1 MEDII
6 NISPLIKNNSYAN
19 FSGLNTTSNYSMRE
33 NVKNKEKLKIK
44 EEKKKMLEKYKNL
57 TGENLKRPK
66 IPDYILDKKITKIKI
81 KKNKSIK
88 INQESSIS
96 TKSNSNK
103 IFFTE
108 S

>member
-1 MEDII
+1 MGC
-6 NISPLIKNNSYAN
+6 S
-19 FSGLNTTSNYSMRE
+19 
-33 NVKNKEKLKIK
+33 VNKEALESEILLLQLQKAKIK
-44 EEKKKMLEKYKNL
+44 DERKKMLEKYKNL

-96 TKSNSNK
+96 NKSNSNK

>member
-1 MEDII
+1 MGC
-6 NISPLIKNNSYAN
+6 S
-19 FSGLNTTSNYSMRE
+19 
-33 NVKNKEKLKIK
+33 VNKEALESEILLLQLQKGKIK
-44 EEKKKMLEKYKNL
+44 DERKKMLEKYKNL
-57 TGENLKRPK
+57 TGVNLKRPK
-66 IPDYILDKKITKIKI
+66 IPDYILDKNITKIKI

-103 IFFTE
+103 IFFIE

>member
-1 MEDII
+1 MGC
-6 NISPLIKNNSYAN
+6 S
-19 FSGLNTTSNYSMRE
+19 
-33 NVKNKEKLKIK
+33 VNKEALESEILLLQLQKAKIK
-44 EEKKKMLEKYKNL
+44 DERKKMLEKYKNL
-57 TGENLKRPK
+57 TGVNLKRPK
-66 IPDYILDKKITKIKI
+66 IPDYILDKKIIKIKI

-103 IFFTE
+103 IFFIE

>member
-1 MEDII
+1 MGC
-6 NISPLIKNNSYAN
+6 S
-19 FSGLNTTSNYSMRE
+19 
-33 NVKNKEKLKIK
+33 VNKEALESEILLLQLQKAKIK
-44 EEKKKMLEKYKNL
+44 DERKKMLEKYKNL

-66 IPDYILDKKITKIKI
+66 IPDYVLDKKIIKIKI

-103 IFFTE
+103 IFFIE

>member
-1 MEDII
+1 M
-6 NISPLIKNNSYAN
+6 SCS
-19 FSGLNTTSNYSMRE
+19 
-33 NVKNKEKLKIK
+33 VNKEALESEILLLQLQKAKIK
-44 EEKKKMLEKYKNL
+44 DERKKMLEKYKNL

-66 IPDYILDKKITKIKI
+66 IPDYILDKKIIKIKI

-103 IFFTE
+103 IFFIE

>member
-1 MEDII
+1 MGC
-6 NISPLIKNNSYAN
+6 S
-19 FSGLNTTSNYSMRE
+19 
-33 NVKNKEKLKIK
+33 VNKEALESEILLLQLQKAKIK
-44 EEKKKMLEKYKNL
+44 DERKKMLEKYKNL

-103 IFFTE
+103 IFFTK

>member
-1 MEDII
+1 MGC
-6 NISPLIKNNSYAN
+6 S
-19 FSGLNTTSNYSMRE
+19 
-33 NVKNKEKLKIK
+33 VNKEALESEILLLQLQKAKIK
-44 EEKKKMLEKYKNL
+44 DERKKMLEKYKNL
-57 TGENLKRPK
+57 TGVNLKRPK

-103 IFFTE
+103 IFFIE

>member
-1 MEDII
+1 MGC
-6 NISPLIKNNSYAN
+6 S
-19 FSGLNTTSNYSMRE
+19 
-33 NVKNKEKLKIK
+33 VNKEALESEILLLQLQKAKIK
-44 EEKKKMLEKYKNL
+44 DERKKMLEKYKNL

-66 IPDYILDKKITKIKI
+66 IPDYILDKKIIKIKI

-103 IFFTE
+103 IFFIE

>member
-1 MEDII
+1 MGC
-6 NISPLIKNNSYAN
+6 S
-19 FSGLNTTSNYSMRE
+19 
-33 NVKNKEKLKIK
+33 VNKEALESEILLLQLQKAKIK
-44 EEKKKMLEKYKNL
+44 DERKKMLEKYKNL